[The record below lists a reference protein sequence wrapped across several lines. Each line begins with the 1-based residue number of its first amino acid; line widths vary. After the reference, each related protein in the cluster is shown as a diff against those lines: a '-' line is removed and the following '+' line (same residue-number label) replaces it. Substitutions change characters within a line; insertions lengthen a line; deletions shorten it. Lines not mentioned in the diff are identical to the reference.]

1 MLFNFL
7 LWVIVLSKMKN
18 LNIRKYAEI
27 AVRGSN
33 PKTSNTVTKVLRIAY
48 WLVAMVTIVTCLTM
62 MMGNLV
68 WMSEY
73 KDAQNAD
80 QLALYYEHR
89 NYFIIMLVSVFS
101 IVSSFFLLRYKLCIP
116 FAVTGCVACVLI
128 FSTFYTVS
136 NANEFMTGPSDN
148 FWIMAIPSILCAV
161 LSVTLGVMI
170 FVTYKSRIP
179 KAYDKIIYDLYQA
192 HTKNGENP
200 LNPDEFEKICDAY
213 KGEEIFRTD
222 IPLKKSQK
230 RRKQKQEE
238 Q

>member
-1 MLFNFL
+1 
-7 LWVIVLSKMKN
+7 MKN
-18 LNIRKYAEI
+18 LNIKIYAKI
-27 AVRGSN
+27 AVRVNESSAAD
-33 PKTSNTVTKVLRIAY
+33 TFTKFLKIAY
-48 WLVAMVTIVTCLTM
+48 WLVAAATIVTCLTM

-89 NYFIIMLVSVFS
+89 NYFIIMLISVFS

-128 FSTFYTVS
+128 FSTLYSVS
-136 NANEFMTGPSDN
+136 NAKEFMTGPSEN

-161 LSVTLGVMI
+161 LSVTLGIVI
-170 FVTYKSRIP
+170 FVTYKVKIP
-179 KAYDKIIYDLYQA
+179 QAYDKIIYDLYQA

-200 LNPDEFEKICDAY
+200 LNPDEFKKICDAY

>member
-1 MLFNFL
+1 
-7 LWVIVLSKMKN
+7 MKN

-27 AVRGSN
+27 AVRLKEQS
-33 PKTSNTVTKVLRIAY
+33 TVDTVRKALKIAY
-48 WLVAMVTIVTCLTM
+48 WLVAAAAIVTCLTM

-73 KDAQNAD
+73 KGAANASE
-80 QLALYYEHR
+80 LAKYNENR
-89 NYFIIMLVSVFS
+89 IQFFTMLASVFS
-101 IVSSFFLLRYKLCIP
+101 LVASYFLLKYKLAIP
-116 FAVTGCVACVLI
+116 FIITGCVDCAVVFTTL
-128 FSTFYTVS
+128 YNVS
-136 NANEFMTGPSDN
+136 VKNDIVNGGMQN
-148 FWIMAIPSILCAV
+148 FWIMAIPSILCAI

-170 FVTYKSRIP
+170 FVTYKIRIP
-179 KAYDKIIYDLYQA
+179 LAYDKIIYDLYQA

-238 Q
+238 